1 MSDDI
6 DLLEE
11 QLQKRLLDRII
22 RKVRKDIMGLFNFG
36 NTPDWVSKN
45 ESDGETFY
53 GYNDGEGR
61 TNWYDKRGT
70 LDSSTDTPSDDDCDD
85 YLRRY

>member
-1 MSDDI
+1 
-6 DLLEE
+6 
-11 QLQKRLLDRII
+11 
-22 RKVRKDIMGLFNFG
+22 MGLFNFG

-70 LDSSTDTPSDDDCDD
+70 LVQATVHRLMMIVTIICEGINTTNS
-85 YLRRY
+85 